1 MFVEPRKFRGVNF
14 SVRGI
19 VYPTVVQTERLSPAC
34 TVESPGVL
42 VKKHQILGT
51 HFGLIQLTLCG
62 LCPGVSIFNKQ
73 IY

>member
-42 VKKHQILGT
+42 VKLQIQFHWSGMGPEIL
-51 HFGLIQLTLCG
+51 HF
-62 LCPGVSIFNKQ
+62 
-73 IY
+73 